1 MEPDVNKILD
11 KLKGIIGQLQLNNT
25 ILEVQNEQLREE
37 LKNNVDTKSKDK

>member
-37 LKNNVDTKSKDK
+37 LKKNVDTKDK

>member
-11 KLKGIIGQLQLNNT
+11 KLKCIIGQLQLNNT

-37 LKNNVDTKSKDK
+37 LKNNVDTKDK